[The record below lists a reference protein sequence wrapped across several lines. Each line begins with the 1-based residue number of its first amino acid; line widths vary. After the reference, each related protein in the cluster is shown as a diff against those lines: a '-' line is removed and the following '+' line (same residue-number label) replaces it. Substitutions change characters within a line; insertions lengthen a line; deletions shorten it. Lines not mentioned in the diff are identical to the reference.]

1 MYKWIATES
10 EFLPKSELFDK
21 IWANLLTA
29 VTMFGLASPNFII
42 KTFIVNSLLTTFI
55 WSEPIT
61 SVLQK
66 VLTTYWSFI
75 IIHYSSKLTYTFCG
89 WSYFVGN
96 IHTRRIIHTIVT
108 QTGTGKSKKTTTILL
123 HFIIIIILHL
133 FFCHM
138 YNVYRNKNIEDM

>member
-1 MYKWIATES
+1 
-10 EFLPKSELFDK
+10 
-21 IWANLLTA
+21 
-29 VTMFGLASPNFII
+29 MFGLSNFII
-42 KTFIVNSLLTTFI
+42 KFIFIVNSLLTTFI

-96 IHTRRIIHTIVT
+96 IHTRGIIHTIVT
-108 QTGTGKSKKTTTILL
+108 QTGTGKSKKTTTMLL
-123 HFIIIIILHL
+123 HFIIIIVLHL

-138 YNVYRNKNIEDM
+138 YIVTNILKICTYSISCNSSRYWWPTSSMIR